1 MRVSNSLV
9 ALLGAA
15 STVAALQ
22 NPHEKAP
29 KRNLAAPVVTRNA
42 PRKTETTTF
51 LTKNSKSKA
60 LSMFN
65 WN

>member
-15 STVAALQ
+15 SAVAALQ
-22 NPHEKAP
+22 NPHERAH
-29 KRNLAAPVVTRNA
+29 KRNLAAPVLTKNA
-42 PRKTETTTF
+42 PRKTDTTTF
-51 LTKNSKSKA
+51 LTEHSKSKA
-60 LSMFN
+60 LFLFN